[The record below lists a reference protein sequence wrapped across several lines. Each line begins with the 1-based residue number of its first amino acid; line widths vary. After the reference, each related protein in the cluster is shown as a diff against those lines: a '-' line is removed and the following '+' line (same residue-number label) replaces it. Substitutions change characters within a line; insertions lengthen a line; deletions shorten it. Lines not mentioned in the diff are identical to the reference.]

1 MVTTRKRVG
10 IPDVEALLQK
20 YGIKEKDKLVK
31 ELKSLPVRQKAP
43 PPPDGG
49 ISIRE
54 AARKYLLHER
64 TVSRWVQ
71 AGKISVKKR
80 TKNWLYID
88 EKSLVEF
95 LKQREKSHLLLKG
108 A

>member
-20 YGIKEKDKLVK
+20 YGIEEKDKLVK

-43 PPPDGG
+43 PSPTGG
-49 ISIRE
+49 ISLRE
-54 AARKYLLHER
+54 AERKYG
-64 TVSRWVQ
+64 VANSVISRWVQ
-71 AGKISVKKR
+71 AGKIPVVKR

-88 EKSLVEF
+88 EKYLVEF
-95 LKQREKSHLLLKG
+95 LKQRKKSSTCC
-108 A
+108 